1 MTTVSEN
8 QLHEHM
14 DAMDGYCTTCKKW
27 TAEGVEPDA
36 EGYECPVCEQ
46 PTVLGAENALC
57 HGTLD
62 VRESKAPSP
71 SALLAR
77 AVLDPTPDAKT
88 RALDAIVHKAAVCRN
103 IFCAGGMRVSL
114 AGETKCGGAILDVR
128 KSVLVTAVKDG
139 RDVGA
144 GLVMCGLC
152 WDAGADAAHQAAEKH
167 GATLRVY
174 DPRRKGATRKRK

>member
-36 EGYECPVCEQ
+36 EGYDCPVCEQ
-46 PTVLGAENALC
+46 PTVLGAENAMC

-62 VRESKAPSP
+62 VRGSKAPSP
-71 SALLAR
+71 TALLAR
-77 AVLDPTPDAKT
+77 AIMDPTPDAQT
-88 RALDAIVHKAAVCRN
+88 RAVDAIVHKAAVCRN
-103 IFCAGGMRVSL
+103 MFCSGA
-114 AGETKCGGAILDVR
+114 KCGGAILDVR

-144 GLVMCGLC
+144 GLVMCGTC
-152 WDAGADAAHQAAEKH
+152 WDAGAEKAHAVAETK
-167 GATLRVY
+167 GARLRVY
-174 DPRRKGATRKRK
+174 DPRRKTAARKRRR

>member
-1 MTTVSEN
+1 MTTISEN
-8 QLHEHM
+8 EIHEHV

-36 EGYECPVCEQ
+36 EDYECPVCEQ
-46 PTVLGAENALC
+46 PTVMGAENAMC

-62 VRESKAPSP
+62 VRSSQAPSP

-77 AVLDPTPDAKT
+77 AIMDPTPDAQT
-88 RALDAIVHKAAVCRN
+88 RAVDAIAHKAAVCRDML
-103 IFCAGGMRVSL
+103 CGGTR
-114 AGETKCGGAILDVR
+114 CGGAVLDVR